1 MDIQTAL
8 RIMEL
13 TPSADLDDAKEAFRR
28 LAKRYHP
35 DRVKYSPESGAG
47 DARMKEINLAFK
59 LLKQEL
65 KSSRPREAVDKEKTA
80 PAAEPGQ
87 PFFSFVRDWK
97 KSFSQKR
104 KTSHPGSEK
113 KNRGGSEG
121 TCASRPGRRRTGRRK
136 RSFRQEFCKSFQASA
151 GNGTG
156 TPGRGRGGRF
166 RDRSVYNYSTYM
178 KLKKKMMSSQRRR
191 ETNPGPVGP
200 VTRISRIKRVEK

>member
-13 TPSADLDDAKEAFRR
+13 TPSADLDDAREAFRR

-47 DARMKEINLAFK
+47 EDRMKEINLAFHV
-59 LLKQEL
+59 LKQEL
-65 KSSRPREAVDKEKTA
+65 SPSGPREAVDKEKTA

-87 PFFSFVRDWK
+87 PFFSFVRNWK
-97 KSFSQKR
+97 KSFSQNR
-104 KTSHPGSEK
+104 KTSHSGSEK
-113 KNRGGSEG
+113 KNRGGSKDA
-121 TCASRPGRRRTGRRK
+121 CASRPGRRQAGRRK

-151 GNGTG
+151 GNERG
-156 TPGRGRGGRF
+156 TPGRVRGSRC
-166 RDRSVYNYSTYM
+166 RDRTVYNYSTYM
-178 KLKKKMMSSQRRR
+178 KLKKKMTSPQRRR
-191 ETNPGPVGP
+191 ETDPGPIGP